1 VAIAA
6 SAAIDLMRLLIGMSG
21 ASGVIYGIRML
32 EVLQSVASVEVHL
45 ITTPAARKTIR
56 LETDRD
62 PREIDGLADVVH
74 RFGDIA
80 AAPASGSFRIDAM
93 AVVPCSMKT
102 LSAIAH
108 SLSDNLLVRAADVAL
123 KERRPLLLAPRET
136 PLHLGHLRSMVA
148 VAELGA
154 IVAPPMPAFYHRP
167 ATIDDIVDQT
177 VNRLFDQL
185 GIQLEEDLFQRW
197 RGGEV
202 QASESGSISAGLF
215 DAAD

>member
-1 VAIAA
+1 M
-6 SAAIDLMRLLIGMSG
+6 MRLLIGMSG